1 MFRSFLRSSS
11 TQRPSKRKV
20 VTPTLEGMENRI
32 VPTFSFELNFSFDKG
47 FISPEM
53 KLLAKETAS
62 YLSAKFQDS
71 LIALPEVTYR
81 VPNPSNPNALTTI
94 KTSVGQNQLLV
105 YVAGAPLSGK
115 TASYSYSDFD
125 PLDTNFRGQASDND
139 FAPNVSVISLDND
152 GTTQW
157 DLKSEA
163 GRAYFRG
170 VFTHELVHSM
180 GVLTKQP
187 TWASKIEDGAFKGD
201 EVTKLFPAG
210 LAVEPGL
217 NPVHF
222 AAGSNSLMTPQGAG
236 DDITDVTSADMALL
250 KDLGWEPVT
259 ENLSLATAQPILSA
273 GEKADADIVQGLD
286 FSKIGGYA
294 IYRFEA
300 LTGFQYEFSTE
311 IATPSMPKVDTF
323 LRLFDS
329 QGNQLAINDDGVE
342 PGSFSVL
349 TYRPTKGGTYY
360 IGLSLF
366 STKNYILSPSKLRG
380 DPSNAAGIV
389 TFHVKATDPLD
400 IGGSTISASDIPA
413 SFFVG
418 GSFKTAQSLS
428 DKNDVDLYKV
438 TLDAYESI
446 IISTGFSSISGGRKV
461 DTYLRLFSN
470 QGREVLSSD
479 DGGGGNYAKL
489 SFTSK
494 TGGVYYFAVSSTLN
508 RDYSLGSAPLN
519 PARFGGDYALS
530 VTRTATFP
538 ALRDDTQDS
547 PGTHYLEVNY
557 RALDGTWFVLPNILG
572 HVPLAPQ
579 KWGNW
584 DQFTG
589 WLDESSG
596 DFNGDGA
603 IDRIGRTPTGQWWLA
618 KNLGSSF
625 ETVYLGSWNESLG
638 YQDVQF
644 GNFFNVGG
652 QISPVSDIAARDK
665 TGTWYIFPLDSGVIS
680 EDAKVSFAT
689 VNPASSWKNVTS
701 LDYDH
706 DGRLDI
712 LGRDKTGA
720 WLLLENTG
728 SHFDQKIIGR
738 WNEKANWKDVE
749 FFDFSGD
756 GLIDIAGREASGQW
770 WVSGNAQG
778 GLFSSYATWKWNES
792 AGWRNVMLGDF
803 AGDSRLDIIG
813 RTSTGEWWV
822 APTTDNYSFLDP
834 KSNKIIK
841 NPFDSKN
848 LGRWNEKAGWTT
860 VLTGNFIGGGKAD
873 LIGLTRSGQWWISE
887 NKGTKL
893 ASSEFFPDKKFTIPA
908 PVRSAATGYYTTGA
922 LESGGQFSQ
931 AGLPPVVGMPIN
943 NATDLQFIDRLFL
956 DSHLLS
962 YLAAFNIPK

>member
-1 MFRSFLRSSS
+1 MGFEIRSRQGLF
-11 TQRPSKRKV
+11 P
-20 VTPTLEGMENRI
+20 G
-32 VPTFSFELNFSFDKG
+32 
-47 FISPEM
+47 
-53 KLLAKETAS
+53 
-62 YLSAKFQDS
+62 
-71 LIALPEVTYR
+71 
-81 VPNPSNPNALTTI
+81 
-94 KTSVGQNQLLV
+94 SV
-105 YVAGAPLSGK
+105 Y
-115 TASYSYSDFD
+115 
-125 PLDTNFRGQASDND
+125 
-139 FAPNVSVISLDND
+139 
-152 GTTQW
+152 
-157 DLKSEA
+157 
-163 GRAYFRG
+163 
-170 VFTHELVHSM
+170 HELVHAM

-273 GEKADADIVQGLD
+273 GESANADIVQGLD

-294 IYRFEA
+294 NYRFEA

-329 QGNQLAINDDGVE
+329 QGNQLAINDDAVE
-342 PGSFSVL
+342 PGSFSAL

-380 DPSNAAGIV
+380 DPSEGAGIV

-400 IGGSTISASDIPA
+400 IGGSTASASALPA

-418 GSFKTAQSLS
+418 GSFKTSQSLS
-428 DKNDVDLYKV
+428 NKGDVDVYKV
-438 TLDAYESI
+438 TLDAFESV
-446 IISTGFSSISGGRKV
+446 IISTGFSPISGGRKV
-461 DTYLRLFSN
+461 DTYLRLFNN
-470 QGREVLSSD
+470 QGREVLNSD

-489 SFTSK
+489 NFTSK

-508 RDYSLGSAPLN
+508 RDYSIGSASVEQS
-519 PARFGGDYALS
+519 RFGGDYMLF
-530 VTRTATFP
+530 VTRTPTFP
-538 ALRDDTQDS
+538 VLQDDTKEA

-557 RALDGTWFVLPNILG
+557 RAIDGTWFVLPNTQG

-589 WLDESSG
+589 WLDESTG
-596 DFNGDGA
+596 DYNGDET

-618 KNLGSSF
+618 KNLGNSF

-644 GNFFNVGG
+644 GNFLNAVG
-652 QISPVSDIAARDK
+652 QTSPVSDIAARDK

-680 EDAKVSFAT
+680 EGAKLDFAT
-689 VNPASSWKNVTS
+689 VNPATSWENVTS

-720 WLLLENTG
+720 WLLLENAG
-728 SHFDQKIIGR
+728 SHFDQKIIGQ
-738 WNEKANWKDVE
+738 WNEKANWRDVKV
-749 FFDFSGD
+749 FDFSGD
-756 GLIDIAGREASGQW
+756 GLIDIAGREANGQW
-770 WVSGNAQG
+770 WVSANAQEG
-778 GLFSSYATWKWNES
+778 QFSSYAAWKWNES
-792 AGWRNVMLGDF
+792 AGWRDVMLGDF

-813 RTSTGEWWV
+813 RTSRGEWWV
-822 APTTDNYSFLDP
+822 APTTGNYSFLDP
-834 KSNKIIK
+834 KTNKIIK
-841 NPFDSKN
+841 NPFASKK
-848 LGRWNEKAGWTT
+848 LGNWNERAGWTT
-860 VLTGNFIGGGKAD
+860 VLVGKFIGGGKAD
-873 LIGLTRSGQWWISE
+873 LVGLTKSGQWWISE

-893 ASSEFFPDKKFTIPA
+893 ASSEFFPDKTFTIPA
-908 PVRSAATGYYTTGA
+908 PVRGATAGFYITGA
-922 LESGGQFSQ
+922 LESGGHFNQ
-931 AGLPPVVGMPIN
+931 AGLPLGGGAPIDSADDLRLIDQMFSDSILLGHLVGP
-943 NATDLQFIDRLFL
+943 ASAR
-956 DSHLLS
+956 
-962 YLAAFNIPK
+962 